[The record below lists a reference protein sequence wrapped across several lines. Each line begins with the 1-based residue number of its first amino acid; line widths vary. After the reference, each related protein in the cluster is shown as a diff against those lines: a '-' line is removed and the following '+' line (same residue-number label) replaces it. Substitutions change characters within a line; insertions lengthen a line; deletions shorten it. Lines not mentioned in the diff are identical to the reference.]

1 MSASLFRRLSAFFES
16 ASDQAPKAAR
26 FAVLIPGP
34 EMFVNVQLV
43 SRVMIAPIQKRSLF
57 RRAKAAVCAVRGWGG
72 VCTHRSPFE
81 TNVAM
86 FVPEVLKS
94 V

>member
-34 EMFVNVQLV
+34 EMFVNVQFV
-43 SRVMIAPIQKRSLF
+43 SRVMIAPHPKRSLF
-57 RRAKAAVCAVRGWGG
+57 RRVSRCVRG
-72 VCTHRSPFE
+72 
-81 TNVAM
+81 
-86 FVPEVLKS
+86 
-94 V
+94 